1 MTEIRESRNVM
12 VAKHNFRRSSVGA
25 RKLEPET
32 LMLGCGFDPTLP
44 EGAGKTPIFLTSTFA
59 YATCEEGK
67 LLFDYMSG
75 RQATPEG
82 QDAGLI
88 YTRFNNPNLQ
98 IVEER
103 LAVLEGA
110 DSCAVFSSGM
120 AAILTSLLATT
131 EPGDVVMRSRP
142 LYGGTETLFDNLLAR
157 LGVRSVSFFDGV
169 DPAVVETAAEEAQAL
184 GRVAGIYVETPANPT
199 NSVVDLDLM
208 AATATKIA
216 DRQGDKP
223 MIIVDNTLLGPLY
236 QSPLAHGA
244 DLVVYSLTKYVGG
257 HSDLIAGSV
266 AGRAAPMKKVRSLRN
281 LIGNQLDVHSAWML
295 TRSLETLR
303 LRMDKAFANA
313 AEVAGWLRD
322 QPQVERV
329 DYLGF
334 APAGSRE
341 ADVIERECGAHG
353 ATFSFTVRGGQEAAF
368 RVLDSLEV
376 FKLAVSLGGTESLAC
391 HPGSTTHS
399 GVSANE
405 RAILGIA
412 EGLIRVSVGIESPK
426 DLIADLARGLA
437 AV

>member
-1 MTEIRESRNVM
+1 MTT
-12 VAKHNFRRSSVGA
+12 KHDFRRSSVGA

-32 LMLGCGFDPTLP
+32 LMLGFGFDPTLS
-44 EGAGKTPIFLTSTFA
+44 EGAVKTPIFLTSTFA
-59 YATCEEGK
+59 YDTCAEGK

-75 RQATPEG
+75 REPTPEG

-103 LAVLEGA
+103 LAVLERA
-110 DSCAVFSSGM
+110 DACAVFSSGM
-120 AAILTSLLATT
+120 AAILTALLATT
-131 EPGDVVMRSRP
+131 EPGQVVMRSRP
-142 LYGGTETLFDNLLAR
+142 LYGGTETLFDTLLAR

-169 DPAVVETAAEEAQAL
+169 DAGAVGAAAEEAAGL
-184 GRVAGIYVETPANPT
+184 GSVAAIYVETPANPT

-208 AATATKIA
+208 AATSERIGQ
-216 DRQGDKP
+216 RQGARP
-223 MIIVDNTLLGPLY
+223 LIIVDNTLLGPLY
-236 QSPLAHGA
+236 QAPLAHGA

-266 AGRAAPMKKVRSLRN
+266 AGKSAPMKKVRSLRN

-313 AEVAGWLRD
+313 AEVAGWLRG
-322 QPQVERV
+322 QPQVDRV

-334 APAGSRE
+334 AEPGSPA
-341 ADVIERECGAHG
+341 ATVIERQCGAHG
-353 ATFSFTVRGGQEAAF
+353 ATFSFVVRGGQEAAF

-391 HPGSTTHS
+391 HPASTTHS

-405 RAILGIA
+405 RAILGID
-412 EGLIRVSVGIESPK
+412 EGLIRVSVGIESPV
-426 DLIADLARGLA
+426 DLIADLAGGLTA
-437 AV
+437 N

>member
-1 MTEIRESRNVM
+1 MAV
-12 VAKHNFRRSSVGA
+12 KHDFRRSSVGA

-32 LMLGCGFDPTLP
+32 LMLGFGFDPTLS
-44 EGAGKTPIFLTSTFA
+44 EGAVKTPIFLTSTFA

-75 RQATPEG
+75 RQTTPEG
-82 QDAGLI
+82 ESAGLI

-103 LAVLEGA
+103 LAVLERA
-110 DSCAVFSSGM
+110 EACAVFSSGM

-169 DPAVVETAAEEAQAL
+169 DPEVVGKAADEARAL
-184 GRVAGIYVETPANPT
+184 GRVAAIYVETPANPT

-208 AATATKIA
+208 ATTAATLAEG
-216 DRQGDKP
+216 QGAKP
-223 MIIVDNTLLGPLY
+223 LIIVDNTLLGPLY
-236 QSPLAHGA
+236 QAPLDHGA

-266 AGRAAPMKKVRSLRN
+266 AGRAAPMTKVRSLRN

-313 AEVAGWLRD
+313 AEVAAWLRE
-322 QPQVERV
+322 QPPVERV

-334 APAGSRE
+334 APEGSRAAE
-341 ADVIERECGAHG
+341 VIARQCGAHG
-353 ATFSFTVRGGQEAAF
+353 ATFSFTVRGGEAAAF
-368 RVLDSLEV
+368 KVLDALEV
-376 FKLAVSLGGTESLAC
+376 IKLAVSLGGTESLAC

-405 RAILGIA
+405 RAILGIDA
-412 EGLIRVSVGIESPK
+412 GLIRVSIGIESPK
-426 DLIADLARGLA
+426 DLIADLARGLEA
-437 AV
+437 I